1 MPFAVYVQ
9 DLDPFGVPV
18 LSTIVA
24 ALPVLVLFYLL
35 VGRRWLASAA
45 GAAGAVLA
53 ILLAWLVYGMPLGM
67 AGASF
72 GYGAAFGLLPIG
84 WTVFAAMLLY
94 NVTVE
99 TGQFTVIR
107 RSIGGLSKDARIQ
120 AVLIGFA
127 FGAFMEGAAGAGS
140 PVAIC
145 GAMLVGLGVPPFRAA
160 VICLIANT
168 SPVCYGGLGVPIIT
182 LAGSSGLDVD
192 KISIMCGHQLPILSC
207 LIPFYMVKCMCSW
220 RQTFA
225 IWPALLVGGGSFAV
239 FQFFFATAHA
249 YTIFGFQ
256 LPAIW
261 QLTDIGGGLFSLITL
276 ALFLKFVWKPR
287 EEWRFPEEVAAPP
300 TPATSTP
307 HDPQAEH
314 AKEEV
319 AALLDAPKT
328 AASEA
333 PLTVGSVTWAWMP
346 WILMALCLVVSGYV
360 KHMEKVKGE
369 AATGKLGKIESLDL
383 FGLKSYY
390 DVEIPGLHK
399 QVQRAERLVPPG
411 TKDEDKLEAAV
422 FKFTWLTAPGTPV
435 LFAAFLSM
443 LLLKMSWAQMKA
455 VARKTAHQ
463 MRIPIPTIAF
473 MLGLS
478 YVTKYAG
485 MDATLGVAF
494 AATGVFYPFFA
505 AMLGWLGVFLTG
517 TDAGSN
523 ALFGGLQKITATEVW
538 NAHGQPGGAMS
549 NLTLDQAQ
557 TLICTANS
565 TGGVMGKMIDAQS
578 ICVATAGTNQVGKEA
593 DIFKAVIWHSIL
605 LASIVGLLTALQAF
619 VPPFTLMVPK

>member
-1 MPFAVYVQ
+1 MFATYVQ
-9 DLDPFGVPV
+9 DLNPLSINGYTI
-18 LSTIVA
+18 LSTLVA

-35 VGRRWLASAA
+35 VARRWLASWA
-45 GAAGAVLA
+45 GAAGSVVALVLA
-53 ILLAWLVYGMPLGM
+53 ALVYKMPIEM

-72 GYGAAFGLLPIG
+72 VYGAAFGLLPIG

-99 TGQFTVIR
+99 TGQFTIIR
-107 RSIGGLSKDARIQ
+107 RSIGGLSKDARVQ

-182 LAGSSGLDVD
+182 LQTSSGIEAD
-192 KISIMCGHQLPILSC
+192 KISIMCGHQLPFLSC
-207 LIPFYMVKCMCSW
+207 LIPLYMVKTICTW
-220 RQTFA
+220 RQTLA
-225 IWPALLVGGGSFAV
+225 IWPALLVGGGSFAM
-239 FQFFFATAHA
+239 FQFIFATAHA
-249 YTIFGFQ
+249 YGF
-256 LPAIW
+256 PPIW
-261 QLTDIGGGLFSLITL
+261 QLTDIGGGIFSLISL
-276 ALFLKFVWKPR
+276 ALFLKFVWKPK
-287 EEWRFPEEVAAPP
+287 EEWRFPEEAELAA
-300 TPATSTP
+300 TKSAASQP
-307 HDPQAEH
+307 HDAITDH
-314 AKEEV
+314 AREEV
-319 AALLDAPKT
+319 RELLDTPKGIP
-328 AASEA
+328 EA
-333 PLTVGSVTWAWMP
+333 PLTFRSVTIAWSP
-346 WILMALCLVVSGYV
+346 WILMALCLVGSGV
-360 KHMEKVKGE
+360 IKQLETDNKGP
-369 AATGKLGKIESLDL
+369 LDL

-390 DVEIPGLHK
+390 DVKIPDLHK
-399 QVQRAERLVPPG
+399 QVQRAEALVPPG
-411 TKDEDKLEAAV
+411 TKDEDKLESAV
-422 FKFTWLTAPGTPV
+422 FKFIWLTAPGTPV
-435 LFAAFLSM
+435 LLAALLSM
-443 LLLKMSWAQMKA
+443 VMLGMSKKQ
-455 VARKTAHQ
+455 VGGVFRKTVYQ

-494 AATGVFYPFFA
+494 AATGVLYPFFA

-538 NAHGQPGGAMS
+538 TQNQAAMS
-549 NLTLDQAQ
+549 NLTLEQAQ

-578 ICVATAGTNQVGKEA
+578 ICVATAGTNQIGKEA
-593 DIFKAVIWHSIL
+593 DIFKAVIWHSVL
-605 LASIVGLLTALQAF
+605 LASIVGLITALQAF
-619 VPPFTLMVPK
+619 VFPFTLMVPK

>member
-1 MPFAVYVQ
+1 MPFAYVQ
-9 DLDPFGVPV
+9 NLNPLPVGGFTV

-24 ALPVLVLFYLL
+24 ALPVVVLFYLL
-35 VGRRWLASAA
+35 VGRRWLASWA
-45 GAAGAVLA
+45 GAAGSVVAIVLA
-53 ILLAWLVYGMPLGM
+53 VAVYGMPAEM

-72 GYGAAFGLLPIG
+72 LYGAAFGLLPIG

-99 TGQFTVIR
+99 TGQFNVIR
-107 RSIGGLSKDARIQ
+107 RSIGSLSTDARVQ

-182 LAGSSGLDVD
+182 LETSSGVPVD
-192 KISIMCGHQLPILSC
+192 KISTMCGHQLPILSC
-207 LIPFYMVKCMCSW
+207 LIPLYMVKCMCSW
-220 RQTFA
+220 RETFA
-225 IWPALLVGGGSFAV
+225 VWPALVVGGGSFAL
-239 FQFFFATAHA
+239 FQFFFATAHE
-249 YTIFGFQ
+249 YG
-256 LPAIW
+256 LPPIW
-261 QLTDIGGGLFSLITL
+261 QLTDIGGGLFSLATL

-287 EEWRFPEEVAAPP
+287 VEMRSAELGARNGDPAPVASAAPSNDP
-300 TPATSTP
+300 HAREAAELVGSALPAPSS
-307 HDPQAEH
+307 
-314 AKEEV
+314 
-319 AALLDAPKT
+319 ALDEP
-328 AASEA
+328 
-333 PLTVGSVTWAWMP
+333 PLTFRSVFVAWMP
-346 WILMALCLVVSGYV
+346 WLLMALCLVGSGLV
-360 KHMEKVKGE
+360 KHFEKKNGGALE
-369 AATGKLGKIESLDL
+369 FLGVQT
-383 FGLKSYY
+383 YY
-390 DVEIPGLHK
+390 DIDVPGLHK

-411 TKDEDKLEAAV
+411 TPDDKKLEPAV
-422 FKFTWLTAPGTPV
+422 FKFIWLTAPGTPV
-435 LFAAFLSM
+435 LLAALLSM
-443 LLLKMSWAQMKA
+443 LLLGMSRAQVRA
-455 VARKTAHQ
+455 VWKKTFFQ

-494 AATGVFYPFFA
+494 AGTGVLYPFFA
-505 AMLGWLGVFLTG
+505 ALLGWLGVFLTG

-523 ALFGGLQKITATEVW
+523 ALFGGLQKITADEVW
-538 NAHGQPGGAMS
+538 TAHQAGAMS
-549 NLTLDQAQ
+549 NLTQEQAR

-578 ICVATAGTNQVGKEA
+578 ICVATAGTNQVGREA
-593 DIFKAVIWHSIL
+593 DIFKAVIWHSVF
-605 LASIVGLLTALQAF
+605 LACVVGLLTTLQAY

>member
-1 MPFAVYVQ
+1 MPLAVYVQ
-9 DLDPFGVPV
+9 DLNPLGNRFA
-18 LSTIVA
+18 STLVA

-35 VGRRWLASAA
+35 VGRRWLASWA
-45 GAAGAVLA
+45 GAAGAVVA
-53 ILLAWLVYGMPLGM
+53 ILLAWGVYGMPLDM

-72 GYGAAFGLLPIG
+72 VYGAMFGLLPIG

-94 NVTVE
+94 NVTVH
-99 TGQFTVIR
+99 TGQFTIIR
-107 RSIGGLSKDARIQ
+107 RSIGSLSGDARVQ
-120 AVLIGFA
+120 AVLIGFG

-168 SPVCYGGLGVPIIT
+168 SPVCYGGLGVPIMT
-182 LAGSSGLDVD
+182 LESSSGIPADR
-192 KISIMCGHQLPILSC
+192 ISTMCGHQLPILSC
-207 LIPFYMVKCMCSW
+207 LIPLYMVKCMCTW
-220 RQTFA
+220 RQTLA
-225 IWPALLVGGGSFAV
+225 VWPALVVGGGSFAV
-239 FQFFFATAHA
+239 FQFFFATAHHH
-249 YTIFGFQ
+249 FGT
-256 LPAIW
+256 PPIW
-261 QLTDIGGGLFSLITL
+261 QLTDIGGGVFSLVTL
-276 ALFLKFVWKPR
+276 ALFLKFVWKPKD
-287 EEWRFPEEVAAPP
+287 EWRFPEEAPTTP
-300 TPATSTP
+300 PPPATPEDDP
-307 HDPQAEH
+307 HAAAAREQAAE
-314 AKEEV
+314 
-319 AALLDAPKT
+319 LLADQKPK
-328 AASEA
+328 SDEL
-333 PLTVGSVTWAWMP
+333 PLTFRSVAWAWMP
-346 WILMALCLVVSGYV
+346 WLLMGACLVGSGVIRYAETDRTT
-360 KHMEKVKGE
+360 KKTAPLEFG
-369 AATGKLGKIESLDL
+369 
-383 FGLKSYY
+383 GLKSYY
-390 DVEIPGLHK
+390 EVPIAGLDK

-411 TKDEDKLEAAV
+411 TPPEKKLEAAV
-422 FKFTWLTAPGTPV
+422 FRFNWLTAPGTPV
-435 LFAAFLSM
+435 LLAALLSM
-443 LLLKMSWAQMKA
+443 LLLKMDRAGVRA
-455 VARKTAHQ
+455 VFRKTFYQ

-494 AATGVFYPFFA
+494 AATGVLYPFFA

-538 NAHGQPGGAMS
+538 NAHGQAGGAMS

-578 ICVATAGTNQVGKEA
+578 ICVATAGTNQVGREA

-605 LASIVGLLTALQAF
+605 LASIVGLIVALQAF
-619 VPPFTLMVPK
+619 VPPFTLMVPKS

>member
-1 MPFAVYVQ
+1 MPFAYVQ
-9 DLDPFGVPV
+9 NLNPLPV
-18 LSTIVA
+18 GGFTFLSTVVA

-35 VGRRWLASAA
+35 VGRRWLASWA
-45 GAAGAVLA
+45 GAAGSIVAIALAVA
-53 ILLAWLVYGMPLGM
+53 VYGMPAET

-72 GYGAAFGLLPIG
+72 LYGAAFGLLPIG

-99 TGQFTVIR
+99 TGQFNVIR
-107 RSIGGLSKDARIQ
+107 RSIGGLSTDARVQ

-182 LAGSSGLDVD
+182 LETSSGVPVD
-192 KISIMCGHQLPILSC
+192 KISTMCGHQLPILSC
-207 LIPFYMVKCMCSW
+207 LIPLYMVKCMCTW
-220 RQTFA
+220 RETLA
-225 IWPALLVGGGSFAV
+225 IWPALAVGGGSFAL
-239 FQFFFATAHA
+239 FQFFFATAHE
-249 YTIFGFQ
+249 YG
-256 LPAIW
+256 LPPIW
-261 QLTDIGGGLFSLITL
+261 QLTDIGGGLFSLATL
-276 ALFLKFVWKPR
+276 ALFLKFVWKPKD
-287 EEWRFPEEVAAPP
+287 EWRFPDETRSAEPGARSEAKPADPHAAQAREEA
-300 TPATSTP
+300 
-307 HDPQAEH
+307 
-314 AKEEV
+314 
-319 AALLDAPKT
+319 AALLANGKGDDT
-328 AASEA
+328 
-333 PLTVGSVTWAWMP
+333 PLTPRSVFVAWMP
-346 WILMALCLVVSGYV
+346 WLLMALCLVGSGAV
-360 KHMEKVKGE
+360 KHMEKRNGGALE
-369 AATGKLGKIESLDL
+369 FLGVRT
-383 FGLKSYY
+383 YY
-390 DVEIPGLHK
+390 DIDVPGLHK
-399 QVQRAERLVPPG
+399 RVQRAERLVPPG
-411 TKDEDKLEAAV
+411 TPDDKKLEPAV
-422 FKFTWLTAPGTPV
+422 FKFIWLTAPGTPV
-435 LFAAFLSM
+435 LVAALLSM
-443 LLLKMSWAQMKA
+443 ALLGMSRAQVKA
-455 VARKTAHQ
+455 VWRKTVHQ

-494 AATGVFYPFFA
+494 AGTGVLYPFFA
-505 AMLGWLGVFLTG
+505 ALLGWLGVFLTG

-538 NAHGQPGGAMS
+538 TAHSAGAMS
-549 NLTLDQAQ
+549 NLTLEQAQ

-578 ICVATAGTNQVGKEA
+578 ICVATAGTNQVGREA
-593 DIFKAVIWHSIL
+593 DIFKAVIWHSVF
-605 LASIVGLLTALQAF
+605 LACLVGALTALQAY

>member
-1 MPFAVYVQ
+1 MPLAYIQ
-9 DLDPFGVPV
+9 DLNPLPV
-18 LSTIVA
+18 GGYALLSTVVA

-35 VGRRWLASAA
+35 VARRWLASGA

-53 ILLAWLVYGMPLGM
+53 ILLAWLVYGMPLDM

-72 GYGAAFGLLPIG
+72 AYGAAFGLLPIG

-94 NVTVE
+94 NATVE
-99 TGQFTVIR
+99 TGQFTIIR
-107 RSIGGLSKDARIQ
+107 RSIGGLSKDARVQ

-182 LAGSSGLDVD
+182 LETSSGISAD
-192 KISIMCGHQLPILSC
+192 KISIMCGHQLPFLSC
-207 LIPFYMVKCMCSW
+207 LIPFYMVKCMCTW
-220 RQTFA
+220 RQTLA
-225 IWPALLVGGGSFAV
+225 VWPALVVGGGSFAA

-249 YTIFGFQ
+249 YG
-256 LPAIW
+256 LPPIW
-261 QLTDIGGGLFSLITL
+261 QLTDIGGGIFSLVTL

-287 EEWRFPEEVAAPP
+287 AEWRFPDEVPATP
-300 TPATSTP
+300 TPASVP

-314 AKEEV
+314 AREEV
-319 AALLDAPKT
+319 AALLGTQQRVTAPGS
-328 AASEA
+328 SEA
-333 PLTVGSVTWAWMP
+333 PLTVRSVAIAWMP
-346 WILMALCLVVSGYV
+346 WILMALCLVGSGAV
-360 KHMEKVKGE
+360 KHMEGQKKG
-369 AATGKLGKIESLDL
+369 ALDL
-383 FGLKSYY
+383 FGLKTYY
-390 DVEIPGLHK
+390 DVEVSGLHK
-399 QVQRAERLVPPG
+399 QVQRADRLVPPG
-411 TKDEDKLEAAV
+411 TKDEDRLEKAV
-422 FKFTWLTAPGTPV
+422 FRFNWLTAPGTPV
-435 LFAAFLSM
+435 MIAALISM
-443 LLLKMSWAQMKA
+443 GLLGMSRAQ
-455 VARKTAHQ
+455 VGGVFRKTVHQ

-494 AATGVFYPFFA
+494 AATGVLYPFFA

-549 NLTLDQAQ
+549 NLTLEQAQ

-578 ICVATAGTNQVGKEA
+578 ICVATAGTNQVGREA
-593 DIFKAVIWHSIL
+593 DIFKAVIWHSVF